1 MGYNQAAYTA
11 YRETSVKTASQGKLI
26 IMLYD
31 ECIRQLAAAL
41 EKFTVDNQ
49 IEPQNIEKFNNSIL
63 KAQEV
68 ITELTVSLDMEAG
81 GEIAKNLL
89 NLYMYFNQEL
99 LDANVSRKTE
109 KIIFVK
115 EMMTQL
121 RMTWAQVINSA
132 AAAEIRETVSNGVN
146 ITG

>member
-1 MGYNQAAYTA
+1 MGYNQSAYTA

-31 ECIRQLAAAL
+31 ECIRQLASAL

-121 RMTWAQVINSA
+121 RMTWAQVINTA
-132 AAAEIRETVSNGVN
+132 AAAEIRDTVSNGVN

>member
-1 MGYNQAAYTA
+1 MGYNQSAYTA

-31 ECIRQLAAAL
+31 ECIRQLASAL

-132 AAAEIRETVSNGVN
+132 AAAEIRDTVSNGVN